1 MTTLPL
7 AAARAAFSRL
17 VDAAATTHERFE
29 VTRNGSRAAVVL
41 GADDYDQIM
50 ETLDVLGNTELVSAI
65 QESLAGGREADLVSL
80 EDMSAL
86 MRESGRTN

>member
-1 MTTLPL
+1 M
-7 AAARAAFSRL
+7 
-17 VDAAATTHERFE
+17 
-29 VTRNGSRAAVVL
+29 L